1 MKGHI
6 LVRSC
11 SYMHTGTVDL
21 RLPSLLEDPFSH
33 GAILAKDSNLLVGRH
48 SYFEEMEKNIQFK
61 SSRRILLVGEY
72 GSGKTSFVNC
82 IGGKTNLHIHVD
94 RIDTMNPGL
103 ELLRDIYSQVV
114 NATAPN
120 DHKKLERELEAS
132 LHSKRNYLPL
142 ISVDADMANIA
153 SLEACLLASMP
164 FFERLSALIVVA
176 VNPNQKSLLS
186 EQIRERFEVRL
197 MQELDVDS
205 VKALVERRIATC
217 SNEPYQMTTEEAGKV
232 LAASRNG
239 HPGSIIK
246 VLRAVIDGQMLPEL
260 PRSSIAEQTVI
271 EQIPPPAPQE
281 VDTSLFDQEE
291 EPLDEL
297 ESSGIPEQEVETV
310 AQTTDEWEDGP
321 GMSGTMGF
329 DLNLE
334 SLEEPI
340 VEEKKEDP
348 IEDTYVTE
356 ETLRPVGI
364 FGGLRG
370 RWKQTSQSI
379 NEAEEPEGEYKQ
391 LDGANS
397 LWVSKDSLT
406 PLEDSEGDILEAVD
420 AQEPEEFI
428 PDSFESDYQ
437 QMVEENALLP
447 NQSVLET
454 LTDLLSKLLSPSG
467 DNTVSNKLAE
477 SLQTLSRPKIGNK
490 AEHPLK
496 VQVLTSL
503 TNAETIVVSF
513 AQQRTISPSDK
524 QLLEKLNI
532 KRARLSQICNR
543 LHKAGILD
551 VRMVGRS
558 RMFGLTRTALAQMM
572 AWGLVGGDV

>member
-1 MKGHI
+1 
-6 LVRSC
+6 
-11 SYMHTGTVDL
+11 MHTGTVDL
-21 RLPSLLEDPFSH
+21 RLPSLREDPFSQ
-33 GAILAKDSNLLVGRH
+33 GPLSAKDSNLLVGRH

-61 SSRRILLVGEY
+61 SSRRILLVGQY

-82 IGGKTNLHIHVD
+82 LGGKTNLHIHVD
-94 RIDTMNPGL
+94 RIDTVNPGL

-114 NATAPN
+114 NVTAPS
-120 DHKKLERELEAS
+120 DHKKLERELAAS

-153 SLEACLLASMP
+153 SLEACLLASVP
-164 FFERLSALIVVA
+164 FFERLAALIVVA

-186 EQIRERFEVRL
+186 EQIRERFEVRP
-197 MQELDVDS
+197 MEELDADS
-205 VKALVERRIATC
+205 VKALVERRIGTC

-246 VLRAVIDGQMLPEL
+246 VLRSVIDGQMLPEL
-260 PRSSIAEQTVI
+260 PQSPISENMVSEDTPSPV
-271 EQIPPPAPQE
+271 PQE
-281 VDTSLFDQEE
+281 IDTGIFNEEHELLDDLDSEELSDDEE
-291 EPLDEL
+291 EAVVE
-297 ESSGIPEQEVETV
+297 GI
-310 AQTTDEWEDGP
+310 DEWEDGP

-340 VEEKKEDP
+340 VEEKKEQP
-348 IEDTYVTE
+348 VEDTYVTE
-356 ETLRPVGI
+356 DNLQPVGI

-379 NEAEEPEGEYKQ
+379 DEIEEPEGEYQQ

-397 LWVSKDSLT
+397 LWVSKNSL
-406 PLEDSEGDILEAVD
+406 PIQDDEVEDIPPAENALEPESLILET
-420 AQEPEEFI
+420 
-428 PDSFESDYQ
+428 FESDYPE
-437 QMVEENALLP
+437 MAEENTHQP
-447 NQSVLET
+447 NDLILKT
-454 LTDLLSKLLSPSG
+454 LTDLLSKLLTPSG
-467 DNTVSNKLAE
+467 DTMVSNKLAE
-477 SLQTLSRPKIGNK
+477 SLQTLSRPKIGGK
-490 AEHPLK
+490 EEHPLN

-503 TNAETIVVSF
+503 TKAETIVVSI
-513 AQQRTISPSDK
+513 AQQRSVSPSDK

>member
-1 MKGHI
+1 
-6 LVRSC
+6 
-11 SYMHTGTVDL
+11 MHTGTVDL
-21 RLPSLLEDPFSH
+21 RLPSLREDPFSQ
-33 GAILAKDSNLLVGRH
+33 GPLSAKDSDLLVGRH

-61 SSRRILLVGEY
+61 SSRRILLVGQY

-82 IGGKTNLHIHVD
+82 LGGKTNLHIHVD
-94 RIDTMNPGL
+94 RIDTVNPGL

-114 NATAPN
+114 NVTAPS
-120 DHKKLERELEAS
+120 DHKKLERELAAS

-153 SLEACLLASMP
+153 SLEACLLASVP
-164 FFERLSALIVVA
+164 FFERLAALIVVA

-186 EQIRERFEVRL
+186 EQIRERFEVRP
-197 MQELDVDS
+197 MEELDADS
-205 VKALVERRIATC
+205 VKALVERRIGTC

-246 VLRAVIDGQMLPEL
+246 VLRSVIDGQMLPEL
-260 PRSSIAEQTVI
+260 PQSPISENMVSEDTPSPV
-271 EQIPPPAPQE
+271 PQE
-281 VDTSLFDQEE
+281 IDTGIFNEEHELLDDLDSEELSDDEE
-291 EPLDEL
+291 EAVVE
-297 ESSGIPEQEVETV
+297 GI
-310 AQTTDEWEDGP
+310 DEWEDGP

-340 VEEKKEDP
+340 VEEKKEQP

-356 ETLRPVGI
+356 DNLQPVGI

-379 NEAEEPEGEYKQ
+379 DEIEEPEGEYQQ

-397 LWVSKDSLT
+397 LWVSKNSLPIQDDEVEDIPPAENALEPESLT
-406 PLEDSEGDILEAVD
+406 LET
-420 AQEPEEFI
+420 
-428 PDSFESDYQ
+428 FESDYPE
-437 QMVEENALLP
+437 MAEENTHQP
-447 NQSVLET
+447 NDLILKT
-454 LTDLLSKLLSPSG
+454 LTDLLSKLLTPSG
-467 DNTVSNKLAE
+467 DTMVSNKLAE
-477 SLQTLSRPKIGNK
+477 SLQTLSRPKIGGK
-490 AEHPLK
+490 EEHPLN
-496 VQVLTSL
+496 VQALTSL
-503 TNAETIVVSF
+503 TKAETIVVSI
-513 AQQRTISPSDK
+513 AQQRSVSPSDK

>member
-1 MKGHI
+1 
-6 LVRSC
+6 
-11 SYMHTGTVDL
+11 MHTGTVDL
-21 RLPSLLEDPFSH
+21 RLPSLREDPFSQ
-33 GAILAKDSNLLVGRH
+33 GPLSAEDSNLLVGRH

-82 IGGKTNLHIHVD
+82 LGGKTNLHIHVD
-94 RIDTMNPGL
+94 RIDTINPGL
-103 ELLRDIYSQVV
+103 ELLRDVYSQVV
-114 NATAPN
+114 NATAPT
-120 DHKKLERELEAS
+120 DYKKLERELAAS

-153 SLEACLLASMP
+153 SLEACLLASVP

-197 MQELDVDS
+197 MDELDADS
-205 VKALVERRIATC
+205 VKALVERRIGTY
-217 SNEPYQMTTEEAGKV
+217 SNEPYQMTTVEAGKV
-232 LAASRNG
+232 LAASKNG

-246 VLRAVIDGQMLPEL
+246 VLRSVIDGQMLPEL
-260 PRSSIAEQTVI
+260 PQSSILENTTKEQSP
-271 EQIPPPAPQE
+271 QSYPQE
-281 VDTSLFDQEE
+281 IDMSIFNQEDE
-291 EPLDEL
+291 LLDEP
-297 ESSGIPEQEVETV
+297 ESVETPDSEGETV
-310 AQTTDEWEDGP
+310 AETTEEWEDGP

-334 SLEEPI
+334 SLEEPV
-340 VEEKKEDP
+340 VEEKKEEP
-348 IEDTYVTE
+348 VENTYVTE
-356 ETLRPVGI
+356 DSLRPVGI

-370 RWKQTSQSI
+370 RWKETSQSI
-379 NEAEEPEGEYKQ
+379 NETEEPEGEYQQ

-397 LWVSKDSLT
+397 LWVSKNSLT
-406 PLEDSEGDILEAVD
+406 SQEDSKEEFFD
-420 AQEPEEFI
+420 AGETEEPEETLLE
-428 PDSFESDYQ
+428 SFEPEYQ
-437 QMVEENALLP
+437 QMVEENPLQP
-447 NQSVLET
+447 NESMLKT
-454 LTDLLSKLLSPSG
+454 LTDLLSKLISSSG

-477 SLQTLSRPKIGNK
+477 SLQTLSRPNIGGK

-503 TNAETIVVSF
+503 TNSETIVVSI
-513 AQQRTISPSDK
+513 AQQRMISPSDK

>member
-1 MKGHI
+1 
-6 LVRSC
+6 
-11 SYMHTGTVDL
+11 MHTGTVDL
-21 RLPSLLEDPFSH
+21 RLPSLREDPFSQ
-33 GAILAKDSNLLVGRH
+33 GPLSAKDSNLLVGRH
-48 SYFEEMEKNIQFK
+48 SDFEEMEKNIQFK

-82 IGGKTNLHIHVD
+82 LGGKTNLHIHVD
-94 RIDTMNPGL
+94 RIDTINPGL

-114 NATAPN
+114 NAIAPN
-120 DHKKLERELEAS
+120 DHKKLERELAAS

-153 SLEACLLASMP
+153 SLEACLLASVP

-197 MQELDVDS
+197 MDELDEDS
-205 VKALVERRIATC
+205 VKALVERRIGTY
-217 SNEPYQMTTEEAGKV
+217 SNEPYQMTTDEAGKV
-232 LAASRNG
+232 LAASKNG

-246 VLRAVIDGQMLPEL
+246 VLRSVIDGQMLPEL
-260 PRSSIAEQTVI
+260 PHSSILESTIKEQPLPSTPHETDLSI
-271 EQIPPPAPQE
+271 
-281 VDTSLFDQEE
+281 FNQEE
-291 EPLDEL
+291 ELLDES
-297 ESSGIPEQEVETV
+297 ESAEISEQEEAVVEG
-310 AQTTDEWEDGP
+310 TDEWEDGP

-340 VEEKKEDP
+340 VEEKKEQI

-356 ETLRPVGI
+356 DSLRPVGI

-379 NEAEEPEGEYKQ
+379 NELEEPEGEYKQ

-397 LWVSKDSLT
+397 LWVSKNSLT
-406 PLEDSEGDILEAVD
+406 LQEQPEEELFEVEDV
-420 AQEPEEFI
+420 QEPEDSML
-428 PDSFESDYQ
+428 DSFESEYQ
-437 QMVEENALLP
+437 EMVEENTLVP
-447 NQSVLET
+447 NELMLKT

-477 SLQTLSRPKIGNK
+477 SLQTLSRPKIGGK

-503 TNAETIVVSF
+503 TNAETIVVSI

-532 KRARLSQICNR
+532 KRSRLSQICNR

>member
-1 MKGHI
+1 
-6 LVRSC
+6 
-11 SYMHTGTVDL
+11 MHTGTVDL
-21 RLPSLLEDPFSH
+21 RLPSLREDPFSQ
-33 GAILAKDSNLLVGRH
+33 GPLSAKDSNLLVGRH

-61 SSRRILLVGEY
+61 SSRRILLVGQY

-82 IGGKTNLHIHVD
+82 LGGKTNLHIHVD
-94 RIDTMNPGL
+94 RIDTVNPGL

-114 NATAPN
+114 NVTAPS
-120 DHKKLERELEAS
+120 DHKKLERELAAS

-153 SLEACLLASMP
+153 SLEACLLASVP
-164 FFERLSALIVVA
+164 FFERLAALIVVA

-186 EQIRERFEVRL
+186 EQIRERFEVRP
-197 MQELDVDS
+197 MEELDADS
-205 VKALVERRIATC
+205 VKALVERRIGTC

-246 VLRAVIDGQMLPEL
+246 VLRSVIDGQMLPEL
-260 PRSSIAEQTVI
+260 PQSPISENMVSEDTPSPV
-271 EQIPPPAPQE
+271 PQE
-281 VDTSLFDQEE
+281 IDTGIFNEEHELLDDLDSEELSDDEE
-291 EPLDEL
+291 EAVVE
-297 ESSGIPEQEVETV
+297 GI
-310 AQTTDEWEDGP
+310 DEWEDGP

-340 VEEKKEDP
+340 IVEKKEQP
-348 IEDTYVTE
+348 IDDTYVTE
-356 ETLRPVGI
+356 DNLQPVGI

-379 NEAEEPEGEYKQ
+379 DEIEEPEGEYQQ

-397 LWVSKDSLT
+397 LWVSKNSL
-406 PLEDSEGDILEAVD
+406 PIQDDEVEDIPPAENALEPESLILET
-420 AQEPEEFI
+420 
-428 PDSFESDYQ
+428 FESDYPE
-437 QMVEENALLP
+437 MAEENTHQP
-447 NQSVLET
+447 NDLILKT
-454 LTDLLSKLLSPSG
+454 LTDLLSKLLTPSG
-467 DNTVSNKLAE
+467 DTMVSNKLAE
-477 SLQTLSRPKIGNK
+477 SLQTLSRPKIGGK
-490 AEHPLK
+490 EEHPLN

-503 TNAETIVVSF
+503 TKAETIVVSI
-513 AQQRTISPSDK
+513 AQQRSVSPSDK

>member
-1 MKGHI
+1 
-6 LVRSC
+6 
-11 SYMHTGTVDL
+11 MHTGTVDL
-21 RLPSLLEDPFSH
+21 RLPSLREDPFSQ
-33 GAILAKDSNLLVGRH
+33 GPLSAKDSNLLVGRH
-48 SYFEEMEKNIQFK
+48 SDFEEMEKNIQFK

-82 IGGKTNLHIHVD
+82 LGGKTNLHIHVD
-94 RIDTMNPGL
+94 RIDTVNPGL

-120 DHKKLERELEAS
+120 DHKKLERELAAS

-153 SLEACLLASMP
+153 SLEACLLASVP
-164 FFERLSALIVVA
+164 FFERLAALIVVA

-186 EQIRERFEVRL
+186 EQIRERFEVRR
-197 MQELDVDS
+197 MEELDADS
-205 VKALVERRIATC
+205 VKALVERRIGTC
-217 SNEPYQMTTEEAGKV
+217 SNEPYQMTTVEAGKV

-246 VLRAVIDGQMLPEL
+246 VLRSVIDGQMLPEL
-260 PRSSIAEQTVI
+260 PKSSNLESAVKEQA
-271 EQIPPPAPQE
+271 PPPAPE
-281 VDTSLFDQEE
+281 ETDMGIFDHGENL
-291 EPLDEL
+291 LDEL
-297 ESSGIPEQEVETV
+297 ESVELSEPEGEAVVED
-310 AQTTDEWEDGP
+310 TDEWEDGP

-340 VEEKKEDP
+340 VEEKKEEP
-348 IEDTYVTE
+348 IENTYVTE
-356 ETLRPVGI
+356 DSLHPVGI

-406 PLEDSEGDILEAVD
+406 LQEEPKEENIDAGD
-420 AQEPEEFI
+420 AQEPED
-428 PDSFESDYQ
+428 PMLDSFESEYHE
-437 QMVEENALLP
+437 MVEENALVP
-447 NQSVLET
+447 NESMLKT
-454 LTDLLSKLLSPSG
+454 LTDLLSKLLSSSG
-467 DNTVSNKLAE
+467 DNMSSNKLAE
-477 SLQTLSRPKIGNK
+477 SLQTLSRPNIGGK

-496 VQVLTSL
+496 VQILTSL
-503 TNAETIVVSF
+503 TNAETIVVSI
-513 AQQRTISPSDK
+513 ARQRMISPSDK
-524 QLLEKLNI
+524 PLLEKLNI
-532 KRARLSQICNR
+532 KRSRLSQICNR
-543 LHKAGILD
+543 LHKAGVLD

-572 AWGLVGGDV
+572 AWGLVGGDL

>member
-1 MKGHI
+1 
-6 LVRSC
+6 
-11 SYMHTGTVDL
+11 MHTGTVDL
-21 RLPSLLEDPFSH
+21 RLPSLREDPFSQ
-33 GAILAKDSNLLVGRH
+33 GPLSAKDSDLLVGRH

-61 SSRRILLVGEY
+61 SSRRILLVGQY

-82 IGGKTNLHIHVD
+82 LGGKTNLHIHVD
-94 RIDTMNPGL
+94 RIDTVNPGL

-114 NATAPN
+114 NVTAPS
-120 DHKKLERELEAS
+120 DHKKLERELAAS

-153 SLEACLLASMP
+153 SLEACLLASVP
-164 FFERLSALIVVA
+164 FFERLAALIVVA

-186 EQIRERFEVRL
+186 EQIRERFEVRP
-197 MQELDVDS
+197 MEELDADS
-205 VKALVERRIATC
+205 VKALVERRIGTC

-246 VLRAVIDGQMLPEL
+246 VLRSVIDGQMLPEL
-260 PRSSIAEQTVI
+260 PQSPISENMVSEDTPSPV
-271 EQIPPPAPQE
+271 PQE
-281 VDTSLFDQEE
+281 IDTGIFNEEHELLDDLDSEELSDDEE
-291 EPLDEL
+291 EAVVE
-297 ESSGIPEQEVETV
+297 GI
-310 AQTTDEWEDGP
+310 DEWEDGP

-340 VEEKKEDP
+340 VEEKKEQP

-356 ETLRPVGI
+356 DNLQPVGI

-379 NEAEEPEGEYKQ
+379 DEIEEPEGEYQQ

-397 LWVSKDSLT
+397 LWVSKNSL
-406 PLEDSEGDILEAVD
+406 PMQDEEVEDIPPAENALEPESLILET
-420 AQEPEEFI
+420 
-428 PDSFESDYQ
+428 FESDYQ
-437 QMVEENALLP
+437 EMAEENTHQP
-447 NQSVLET
+447 NDLILKT
-454 LTDLLSKLLSPSG
+454 LTDLLSKLLTPSG
-467 DNTVSNKLAE
+467 DTMVSNKLAE
-477 SLQTLSRPKIGNK
+477 SLQTLSRPKIGGK
-490 AEHPLK
+490 EEHPLN

-503 TNAETIVVSF
+503 TKAETIVVSI
-513 AQQRTISPSDK
+513 AQQRSVSPSDK

>member
-1 MKGHI
+1 
-6 LVRSC
+6 
-11 SYMHTGTVDL
+11 MHTGTVDL
-21 RLPSLLEDPFSH
+21 RLPSLREDPFSQ
-33 GAILAKDSNLLVGRH
+33 GPLSAKDSNLLVGRH

-61 SSRRILLVGEY
+61 SSRRILLVGKY
-72 GSGKTSFVNC
+72 GFGKTSFVNC
-82 IGGKTNLHIHVD
+82 LGGKTNLHIHVD
-94 RIDTMNPGL
+94 RIDTVNPGL

-114 NATAPN
+114 NVTAPS
-120 DHKKLERELEAS
+120 DHKKLERELAAS

-153 SLEACLLASMP
+153 SLEACLLASVP
-164 FFERLSALIVVA
+164 FFERLAALIVVA

-186 EQIRERFEVRL
+186 EQIRERFEVRP
-197 MQELDVDS
+197 MEELDADS
-205 VKALVERRIATC
+205 VKALVERRIGTC

-232 LAASRNG
+232 LGASKNG
-239 HPGSIIK
+239 YPGSIIK
-246 VLRAVIDGQMLPEL
+246 VLRSVIDGQMLPEL
-260 PRSSIAEQTVI
+260 PQSPISENMVI
-271 EQIPPPAPQE
+271 EDTPSPVPQE
-281 VDTSLFDQEE
+281 IDTGIFNQEHELLEDLDSEELSDDEE
-291 EPLDEL
+291 EAVVE
-297 ESSGIPEQEVETV
+297 GI
-310 AQTTDEWEDGP
+310 DEWEDGP
-321 GMSGTMGF
+321 GMSGTIGF

-348 IEDTYVTE
+348 LEDTYVTE

-397 LWVSKDSLT
+397 LWVSKNSLPIQDDEVEDIPPAENALEPESLT
-406 PLEDSEGDILEAVD
+406 LET
-420 AQEPEEFI
+420 
-428 PDSFESDYQ
+428 FESDYPE
-437 QMVEENALLP
+437 MAEENTHQP
-447 NQSVLET
+447 NDLILKT
-454 LTDLLSKLLSPSG
+454 LTDLLSKLLTPSG
-467 DNTVSNKLAE
+467 DTMVSNKLAE
-477 SLQTLSRPKIGNK
+477 SLQTLSRPKIGGK
-490 AEHPLK
+490 EEHPLN
-496 VQVLTSL
+496 VQALTSL
-503 TNAETIVVSF
+503 TKAETIVVSI
-513 AQQRTISPSDK
+513 AQQRSVSPSDK

-551 VRMVGRS
+551 VKMVGRS

>member
-1 MKGHI
+1 
-6 LVRSC
+6 
-11 SYMHTGTVDL
+11 MHTGTVDL
-21 RLPSLLEDPFSH
+21 RLPSLREDPFSQ
-33 GAILAKDSNLLVGRH
+33 GPLSAKDSNLLVGRH

-61 SSRRILLVGEY
+61 SSRRILLVGQY

-82 IGGKTNLHIHVD
+82 LGGKTNLHIHVD
-94 RIDTMNPGL
+94 RIDTVNPGL

-114 NATAPN
+114 NVTAPS
-120 DHKKLERELEAS
+120 DHKKLERELAAS

-153 SLEACLLASMP
+153 SLEACLLASVP
-164 FFERLSALIVVA
+164 FFERLAALIVVA

-186 EQIRERFEVRL
+186 EQIRERFEVRP
-197 MQELDVDS
+197 MEELDADS
-205 VKALVERRIATC
+205 VKALVERRIGTC

-246 VLRAVIDGQMLPEL
+246 VLRSVIDGQMLPEL
-260 PRSSIAEQTVI
+260 PQSPISENMVSEDTPSPV
-271 EQIPPPAPQE
+271 PQE
-281 VDTSLFDQEE
+281 IDTGIFNEEHELLDDLDSEELSDDEE
-291 EPLDEL
+291 EAVVE
-297 ESSGIPEQEVETV
+297 GI
-310 AQTTDEWEDGP
+310 DEWEDGP

-340 VEEKKEDP
+340 IEEKKEQP
-348 IEDTYVTE
+348 IDDTYVTE
-356 ETLRPVGI
+356 DNLQPVGI

-379 NEAEEPEGEYKQ
+379 DEIEEPEGEYQQ

-397 LWVSKDSLT
+397 LWVSKNSL
-406 PLEDSEGDILEAVD
+406 PIQDDEVEDIPPAENALEPESLILET
-420 AQEPEEFI
+420 
-428 PDSFESDYQ
+428 FESDYPE
-437 QMVEENALLP
+437 MAEENTHQP
-447 NQSVLET
+447 NDLILKT
-454 LTDLLSKLLSPSG
+454 LTDLLSKLLTPSG
-467 DNTVSNKLAE
+467 DTMVSNKLAE
-477 SLQTLSRPKIGNK
+477 SLQTLSRPKIGGK
-490 AEHPLK
+490 EEHPLN

-503 TNAETIVVSF
+503 TKAETIVVSI
-513 AQQRTISPSDK
+513 AQQRSVSPSDK

>member
-1 MKGHI
+1 
-6 LVRSC
+6 
-11 SYMHTGTVDL
+11 MHTGTVDL
-21 RLPSLLEDPFSH
+21 RLPNLREDPFSQ
-33 GAILAKDSNLLVGRH
+33 GPLSAKDSNLLVGRH

-82 IGGKTNLHIHVD
+82 LGGKTNLHIHVD
-94 RIDTMNPGL
+94 RIDTINPGL

-132 LHSKRNYLPL
+132 LHNKRNYLPL

-153 SLEACLLASMP
+153 SLEACLLASVP
-164 FFERLSALIVVA
+164 FFERLAALIIVA

-186 EQIRERFEVRL
+186 EQIIERFEVRP
-197 MQELDVDS
+197 MQELDADS

-217 SNEPYQMTTEEAGKV
+217 SNEPYKMTTQEAEKV
-232 LAASRNG
+232 LAAGRNT

-246 VLRAVIDGQMLPEL
+246 VLRSVIDGQMLPEL
-260 PRSSIAEQTVI
+260 PSNPISEPVIEEQFSPSDLHEADMSLFNQVEEVLDEPESSDAPEQTGEMVS
-271 EQIPPPAPQE
+271 EH
-281 VDTSLFDQEE
+281 
-291 EPLDEL
+291 
-297 ESSGIPEQEVETV
+297 
-310 AQTTDEWEDGP
+310 TDEWEDGP

-340 VEEKKEDP
+340 LEEKKEES

-356 ETLRPVGI
+356 DNLQPVGI

-379 NEAEEPEGEYKQ
+379 DETDEPEGEYQQ

-397 LWVSKDSLT
+397 LWVSKDSLA
-406 PLEDSEGDILEAVD
+406 LQEDQRVDDKDSEDILEPLD
-420 AQEPEEFI
+420 II
-428 PDSFESDYQ
+428 PDSFEPEYDEI
-437 QMVEENALLP
+437 VEGNTPLP
-447 NQSVLET
+447 NELMLKT
-454 LTDLLSKLLSPSG
+454 LTSLLSKLLSPSA
-467 DNTVSNKLAE
+467 DNSVSDKLAE
-477 SLQTLSRPKIGNK
+477 SLQTLSRPNIGGK
-490 AEHPLK
+490 TEHPLNI
-496 VQVLTSL
+496 QVLTSL
-503 TNAETIVVSF
+503 TNAETIVVSL
-513 AQQRTISPSDK
+513 AQQRNVSPSDK
-524 QLLEKLNI
+524 FLLEKLNV
-532 KRARLSQICNR
+532 KRSRLSQICNR

>member
-1 MKGHI
+1 
-6 LVRSC
+6 
-11 SYMHTGTVDL
+11 MHTGTVDL
-21 RLPSLLEDPFSH
+21 RLPSLREDPFSQ
-33 GAILAKDSNLLVGRH
+33 GPLSAKDSDLLVGRH

-61 SSRRILLVGEY
+61 SSRRILLVGQY

-82 IGGKTNLHIHVD
+82 LGGKTNLHIHVD
-94 RIDTMNPGL
+94 RIDTVNPGL

-114 NATAPN
+114 NVTAPS
-120 DHKKLERELEAS
+120 DHKKLERELAAS

-153 SLEACLLASMP
+153 SLEACLLASVP
-164 FFERLSALIVVA
+164 FFERLAALIVVA

-186 EQIRERFEVRL
+186 EQIRERFEVRP
-197 MQELDVDS
+197 MEELDADS
-205 VKALVERRIATC
+205 VKALVERRIGTC

-246 VLRAVIDGQMLPEL
+246 VLRSVIDGQMLPEL
-260 PRSSIAEQTVI
+260 PQSPISENMVSEDTPSPV
-271 EQIPPPAPQE
+271 PQE
-281 VDTSLFDQEE
+281 IDTGIFNEEHELLDDLESEELSDDEE
-291 EPLDEL
+291 EAVVE
-297 ESSGIPEQEVETV
+297 GI
-310 AQTTDEWEDGP
+310 DEWEDGP

-340 VEEKKEDP
+340 VEEKKEQP
-348 IEDTYVTE
+348 VEDTYVTE
-356 ETLRPVGI
+356 DNLQPVGI

-379 NEAEEPEGEYKQ
+379 DEIEEPEGEYQQ

-397 LWVSKDSLT
+397 LWVSKNSLPIQDDEVEDIPPAENALEPESLT
-406 PLEDSEGDILEAVD
+406 LET
-420 AQEPEEFI
+420 
-428 PDSFESDYQ
+428 FESDYPE
-437 QMVEENALLP
+437 MAEENTHQP
-447 NQSVLET
+447 NDLILKT
-454 LTDLLSKLLSPSG
+454 LTDLLSKLLTPSG
-467 DNTVSNKLAE
+467 DTMVSNKLAE
-477 SLQTLSRPKIGNK
+477 SLQTLSRPKIGGK
-490 AEHPLK
+490 EEHPLN

-503 TNAETIVVSF
+503 TKAETIVVSI
-513 AQQRTISPSDK
+513 AQQRSVSPSDK

>member
-1 MKGHI
+1 
-6 LVRSC
+6 
-11 SYMHTGTVDL
+11 MHTGTVDL
-21 RLPSLLEDPFSH
+21 RLPSLREDPFSQ
-33 GAILAKDSNLLVGRH
+33 GPLSAKDSNLLVGRH

-61 SSRRILLVGEY
+61 SSRRILLVGQY

-82 IGGKTNLHIHVD
+82 LGGKTNLHIHVD
-94 RIDTMNPGL
+94 RIDTVNPGL

-114 NATAPN
+114 NVTAPS
-120 DHKKLERELEAS
+120 DHKKLERELAAS

-153 SLEACLLASMP
+153 SLEACLLASVP
-164 FFERLSALIVVA
+164 FFERLAALIVVA

-186 EQIRERFEVRL
+186 EQIRERFEVRP
-197 MQELDVDS
+197 MEELDADS
-205 VKALVERRIATC
+205 VKALVERRIGTC

-246 VLRAVIDGQMLPEL
+246 VLRSVIDGQMLPEL
-260 PRSSIAEQTVI
+260 PQSPISENMVSEDTPSPV
-271 EQIPPPAPQE
+271 PQE
-281 VDTSLFDQEE
+281 IDTGIFNEEHELLDDLDSEELSDDEE
-291 EPLDEL
+291 EAVVE
-297 ESSGIPEQEVETV
+297 GI
-310 AQTTDEWEDGP
+310 DEWEDGP

-340 VEEKKEDP
+340 VEEKKEQP

-356 ETLRPVGI
+356 DNLQPVGI

-379 NEAEEPEGEYKQ
+379 DEIEEPEGEYQQ

-397 LWVSKDSLT
+397 LWVSKNSL
-406 PLEDSEGDILEAVD
+406 PIQDDEVEDIPPAENALEPESLILET
-420 AQEPEEFI
+420 
-428 PDSFESDYQ
+428 FESDYPE
-437 QMVEENALLP
+437 MAEENTHQP
-447 NQSVLET
+447 NDLILKT
-454 LTDLLSKLLSPSG
+454 LTDLLSKLLTPSG
-467 DNTVSNKLAE
+467 DTMVSNKLAE
-477 SLQTLSRPKIGNK
+477 SLQTLSRPKIGGK
-490 AEHPLK
+490 EEHPLN

-503 TNAETIVVSF
+503 TKAETIVVSI
-513 AQQRTISPSDK
+513 AQQRSVSPSDK

>member
-1 MKGHI
+1 
-6 LVRSC
+6 
-11 SYMHTGTVDL
+11 MHTGTVDL
-21 RLPSLLEDPFSH
+21 RLPSLREDPFSQ
-33 GAILAKDSNLLVGRH
+33 GPLSAKDSNLLVGRH
-48 SYFEEMEKNIQFK
+48 SDFEEMEKNIQFK

-82 IGGKTNLHIHVD
+82 LGGKTNLHIHVD
-94 RIDTMNPGL
+94 RIDTINPGL

-114 NATAPN
+114 NAIAPN
-120 DHKKLERELEAS
+120 DHKKLERELAAS

-153 SLEACLLASMP
+153 SLEACLLASVP

-197 MQELDVDS
+197 MDELDEDS
-205 VKALVERRIATC
+205 VKALVERRIGTY
-217 SNEPYQMTTEEAGKV
+217 SNEPYQMTTDEAGKV
-232 LAASRNG
+232 LAASKNG

-246 VLRAVIDGQMLPEL
+246 VLRSVIDGQMLPEL
-260 PRSSIAEQTVI
+260 PHSSILESPIEEQPLPSTPHETDLSI
-271 EQIPPPAPQE
+271 
-281 VDTSLFDQEE
+281 FNQEE
-291 EPLDEL
+291 ELLDES
-297 ESSGIPEQEVETV
+297 ESAEISEQEEEAVVEG
-310 AQTTDEWEDGP
+310 TDEWEDGP

-340 VEEKKEDP
+340 VEEKKEQI

-356 ETLRPVGI
+356 DSLRPVGI

-379 NEAEEPEGEYKQ
+379 NELEEPEGEYKQ

-406 PLEDSEGDILEAVD
+406 LQEQSEEELFEVEDV
-420 AQEPEEFI
+420 QEPEDSML
-428 PDSFESDYQ
+428 DSFESEYQ
-437 QMVEENALLP
+437 EMVEENTLVP
-447 NQSVLET
+447 NELMLKT

-477 SLQTLSRPKIGNK
+477 SLQTLSRPKIGGK

-503 TNAETIVVSF
+503 TNAETIVVSI

-532 KRARLSQICNR
+532 KRSRLSQICNR

>member
-1 MKGHI
+1 
-6 LVRSC
+6 
-11 SYMHTGTVDL
+11 MHTGTVDL
-21 RLPSLLEDPFSH
+21 RLPSLREDPFSQ
-33 GAILAKDSNLLVGRH
+33 GAISAKESNLLVGRH
-48 SYFEEMEKNIQFK
+48 SHFEEMEKNIQFK

-271 EQIPPPAPQE
+271 EQIAPRTPQE
-281 VDTSLFDQEE
+281 VDASLFNQEE
-291 EPLDEL
+291 ELLDEL
-297 ESSGIPEQEVETV
+297 ESAGIPEQEEETDV
-310 AQTTDEWEDGP
+310 QATDEWEDGP

-340 VEEKKEDP
+340 MEETKEKP

-356 ETLRPVGI
+356 DNLQPVGI

-397 LWVSKDSLT
+397 LWVSKNSLT
-406 PLEDSEGDILEAVD
+406 LQEDSEEDVLEVVD
-420 AQEPEEFI
+420 DQEPEDLI

-437 QMVEENALLP
+437 QMVEESTPLP
-447 NQSVLET
+447 NQSMLET
-454 LTDLLSKLLSPSG
+454 LTALLSKLLSPSG

-477 SLQTLSRPKIGNK
+477 SLQTLSRPKIGTK

-503 TNAETIVVSF
+503 TNAETIVVSI

>member
-11 SYMHTGTVDL
+11 LLMHTGTVDL
-21 RLPSLLEDPFSH
+21 RLPSLREDPFSQ
-33 GAILAKDSNLLVGRH
+33 GPLSAKDSNLLVGRH
-48 SYFEEMEKNIQFK
+48 SDFEEMEKNIQFK
-61 SSRRILLVGEY
+61 SSRRVLLVGEY

-82 IGGKTNLHIHVD
+82 LGGKTNLHIHVD
-94 RIDTMNPGL
+94 RIDTINPGL

-120 DHKKLERELEAS
+120 DHKKLERELAAS

-153 SLEACLLASMP
+153 SLEACLLASVP
-164 FFERLSALIVVA
+164 FFERLAALIVVA

-186 EQIRERFEVRL
+186 EQIRERFEVRR
-197 MQELDVDS
+197 MEELDADS
-205 VKALVERRIATC
+205 VKALVERRIGTC
-217 SNEPYQMTTEEAGKV
+217 SNESYQMTTMEAGKV

-246 VLRAVIDGQMLPEL
+246 VLRSVIDGQMLPEL
-260 PRSSIAEQTVI
+260 PQSSNLETPVKEQT
-271 EQIPPPAPQE
+271 PPIALE
-281 VDTSLFDQEE
+281 ETDLSLFNQGENL
-291 EPLDEL
+291 LDEL
-297 ESSGIPEQEVETV
+297 ESLEIPEQEREAV
-310 AQTTDEWEDGP
+310 AEDNDAWEDGP

-340 VEEKKEDP
+340 VEEKKEEP
-348 IEDTYVTE
+348 IENTYVTE
-356 ETLRPVGI
+356 DSLHPVGI

-397 LWVSKDSLT
+397 LWVSKDSLAIQ
-406 PLEDSEGDILEAVD
+406 E
-420 AQEPEEFI
+420 EPEEENI
-428 PDSFESDYQ
+428 ADVDVQEPQEPMHDSFESEYHER
-437 QMVEENALLP
+437 VEENALVP
-447 NQSVLET
+447 NESMLKT
-454 LTDLLSKLLSPSG
+454 LTDLLSKLLSSSG
-467 DNTVSNKLAE
+467 DNMSSNKLAE
-477 SLQTLSRPKIGNK
+477 SLQTLSRPNIGSK

-503 TNAETIVVSF
+503 TNAETIVVSI
-513 AQQRTISPSDK
+513 ARQRTISPSDK

-532 KRARLSQICNR
+532 KRSRLSQICNR
-543 LHKAGILD
+543 LHKAGVLD

-572 AWGLVGGDV
+572 AWGLVGGDL

>member
-1 MKGHI
+1 
-6 LVRSC
+6 
-11 SYMHTGTVDL
+11 MHTGTVDL
-21 RLPSLLEDPFSH
+21 RLPSLREDPFSQ
-33 GAILAKDSNLLVGRH
+33 GPLSAKDSNLLVGRH

-61 SSRRILLVGEY
+61 SSRRILLVGQY

-82 IGGKTNLHIHVD
+82 LGGKTNLHIHVD
-94 RIDTMNPGL
+94 RIDTVNPGL

-114 NATAPN
+114 NVTAPS
-120 DHKKLERELEAS
+120 DHKKLERELAAS

-153 SLEACLLASMP
+153 SLEACLLASVP
-164 FFERLSALIVVA
+164 FFERLAALIVVA

-186 EQIRERFEVRL
+186 EQIRERFEVRP
-197 MQELDVDS
+197 MEELDADS
-205 VKALVERRIATC
+205 VKALVERRIGTC

-246 VLRAVIDGQMLPEL
+246 VLRSVIDGQMLPEL
-260 PRSSIAEQTVI
+260 PQSPISENMVSEDTPSPV
-271 EQIPPPAPQE
+271 PQE
-281 VDTSLFDQEE
+281 IDTGIFNQEHELLDDLDSEELSDDEE
-291 EPLDEL
+291 EAVVE
-297 ESSGIPEQEVETV
+297 GI
-310 AQTTDEWEDGP
+310 DEWEDGP

-340 VEEKKEDP
+340 VEEKKEQP
-348 IEDTYVTE
+348 VEDTYVTE
-356 ETLRPVGI
+356 DNLQPVGI

-379 NEAEEPEGEYKQ
+379 DEIEEPEGEYQQ

-397 LWVSKDSLT
+397 LWVSKNSLPIQDDEVEDIPPAENALEPESLT
-406 PLEDSEGDILEAVD
+406 LET
-420 AQEPEEFI
+420 
-428 PDSFESDYQ
+428 FESDYPE
-437 QMVEENALLP
+437 MAEENTHQP
-447 NQSVLET
+447 NDLILKT
-454 LTDLLSKLLSPSG
+454 LTDLLSKLLTPSG
-467 DNTVSNKLAE
+467 DTMVSNKLAE
-477 SLQTLSRPKIGNK
+477 SLQTLSRPKIGGK
-490 AEHPLK
+490 EEHPLN

-503 TNAETIVVSF
+503 TKAETIVVSI
-513 AQQRTISPSDK
+513 AQQRSVSPSDK

>member
-1 MKGHI
+1 
-6 LVRSC
+6 
-11 SYMHTGTVDL
+11 MHTGTVDL
-21 RLPSLLEDPFSH
+21 RLPSLREDPFSQ
-33 GAILAKDSNLLVGRH
+33 GPLSAKDSNLLVGRH
-48 SYFEEMEKNIQFK
+48 SDFEEMEKNIQFK

-82 IGGKTNLHIHVD
+82 LGGKTNLHIHVD
-94 RIDTMNPGL
+94 RIDTVNPGL

-120 DHKKLERELEAS
+120 DHKKLERELAAS

-153 SLEACLLASMP
+153 SLEACLLASVP
-164 FFERLSALIVVA
+164 FFERLAALIVVA

-186 EQIRERFEVRL
+186 EQIRERFEVRR
-197 MQELDVDS
+197 MEELDADS
-205 VKALVERRIATC
+205 VKALVERRIGTC
-217 SNEPYQMTTEEAGKV
+217 SNEPYQMTTVEAGKV

-246 VLRAVIDGQMLPEL
+246 VLRSVIDGQMLPEL
-260 PRSSIAEQTVI
+260 PKSSNLESAIKEQA
-271 EQIPPPAPQE
+271 PPPAPE
-281 VDTSLFDQEE
+281 ETEMGIFDHGENL
-291 EPLDEL
+291 LDEL
-297 ESSGIPEQEVETV
+297 ESVELSEPEGEAVVED
-310 AQTTDEWEDGP
+310 TDAWEDGP

-340 VEEKKEDP
+340 VEEKKEEP
-348 IEDTYVTE
+348 IENTYVTE
-356 ETLRPVGI
+356 DSLHPVGI

-406 PLEDSEGDILEAVD
+406 LQEEPKEENVDSRD
-420 AQEPEEFI
+420 AQEPEY
-428 PDSFESDYQ
+428 PKLDSFQSEYHER
-437 QMVEENALLP
+437 VEENALVP
-447 NQSVLET
+447 NESMLKT
-454 LTDLLSKLLSPSG
+454 LTDLLSKLLSSSG
-467 DNTVSNKLAE
+467 DNMSSNKLAE
-477 SLQTLSRPKIGNK
+477 SLQTLSRPNIGGK

-503 TNAETIVVSF
+503 TNAETIVVSI
-513 AQQRTISPSDK
+513 ARQRMISPSDK
-524 QLLEKLNI
+524 PLLEKLNI
-532 KRARLSQICNR
+532 KRSRLSQICNR
-543 LHKAGILD
+543 LHKAGVLD

-572 AWGLVGGDV
+572 AWGLVGGDL

>member
-1 MKGHI
+1 
-6 LVRSC
+6 
-11 SYMHTGTVDL
+11 MHTGTVDL
-21 RLPSLLEDPFSH
+21 RLPSLREDPFSQ
-33 GAILAKDSNLLVGRH
+33 GPLSAKDSDLLVGRH

-61 SSRRILLVGEY
+61 SSRRILLVGQY

-82 IGGKTNLHIHVD
+82 LGGKTNLHIHVD
-94 RIDTMNPGL
+94 RIDTVNPGL

-114 NATAPN
+114 NVTAPS
-120 DHKKLERELEAS
+120 DHKKLERELAAS

-153 SLEACLLASMP
+153 SLEACLLASVP
-164 FFERLSALIVVA
+164 FFERLAALIVVA

-186 EQIRERFEVRL
+186 EQIRERFEVRP
-197 MQELDVDS
+197 MEELDADS
-205 VKALVERRIATC
+205 VKALVERRIGTC

-246 VLRAVIDGQMLPEL
+246 VLRSVIDGQMLPEL
-260 PRSSIAEQTVI
+260 PQSPISENMVSEDTPSPV
-271 EQIPPPAPQE
+271 PQE
-281 VDTSLFDQEE
+281 IDTGIFNEEHELLDDLDSEELSDDEE
-291 EPLDEL
+291 EAVVE
-297 ESSGIPEQEVETV
+297 GI
-310 AQTTDEWEDGP
+310 DEWEDGP

-340 VEEKKEDP
+340 VEEKKEQP
-348 IEDTYVTE
+348 VEDTYVTE
-356 ETLRPVGI
+356 DNLQPVGI

-379 NEAEEPEGEYKQ
+379 DEIEEPEGEYQQ

-397 LWVSKDSLT
+397 LWVSKNSLPIQDDEVEDIPPAENALEPESLT
-406 PLEDSEGDILEAVD
+406 LET
-420 AQEPEEFI
+420 
-428 PDSFESDYQ
+428 FESDYPE
-437 QMVEENALLP
+437 MAEENTHQP
-447 NQSVLET
+447 NDLILKT
-454 LTDLLSKLLSPSG
+454 LTDLLSKLLTPSG
-467 DNTVSNKLAE
+467 DTMVSNKLAE
-477 SLQTLSRPKIGNK
+477 SLQTLSRPKIGGK
-490 AEHPLK
+490 EEHPLN

-503 TNAETIVVSF
+503 TKAETIVVSI
-513 AQQRTISPSDK
+513 AQQRSVSPSDK

>member
-1 MKGHI
+1 
-6 LVRSC
+6 
-11 SYMHTGTVDL
+11 MHTGTVDL
-21 RLPSLLEDPFSH
+21 RLPSLREDPFSQ
-33 GAILAKDSNLLVGRH
+33 GPLSAKDSNLLVGRH

-82 IGGKTNLHIHVD
+82 LGGKTNLHIHVD
-94 RIDTMNPGL
+94 RIDTVNPGL

-114 NATAPN
+114 NVTAPS
-120 DHKKLERELEAS
+120 DHKKLERELAAS

-142 ISVDADMANIA
+142 ISVDADMADIA
-153 SLEACLLASMP
+153 SLEACLLASVP
-164 FFERLSALIVVA
+164 FFERLAALIIVA

-186 EQIRERFEVRL
+186 EQIRERFEVRP
-197 MQELDVDS
+197 MEELDADS
-205 VKALVERRIATC
+205 VKALVERRIGTC

-232 LAASRNG
+232 LGASRNG

-246 VLRAVIDGQMLPEL
+246 VLRSVIDGQMLPEL
-260 PRSSIAEQTVI
+260 PQSPVSENMVI
-271 EQIPPPAPQE
+271 EDIPSPVPQE
-281 VDTSLFDQEE
+281 IDTGISNQEHELLDGLESKEASEQKEE
-291 EPLDEL
+291 E
-297 ESSGIPEQEVETV
+297 V
-310 AQTTDEWEDGP
+310 AQDIDEWKDGP

-334 SLEEPI
+334 ELEEPT
-340 VEEKKEDP
+340 VEEMKEKP

-356 ETLRPVGI
+356 DDFKPVGI

-379 NEAEEPEGEYKQ
+379 DEIQEPEGEYQQ

-397 LWVSKDSLT
+397 LWVSKNSL
-406 PLEDSEGDILEAVD
+406 PIQDEEVED
-420 AQEPEEFI
+420 I
-428 PDSFESDYQ
+428 PPA
-437 QMVEENALLP
+437 ENALEPESLIVETFEADYQEMIQENTHQP
-447 NQSVLET
+447 NDLILKT
-454 LTDLLSKLLSPSG
+454 LTDLLSKLLTPSG
-467 DNTVSNKLAE
+467 DTMVSNKLAE
-477 SLQTLSRPKIGNK
+477 SLQTLSRPKIGGK
-490 AEHPLK
+490 EEHPLN

-503 TNAETIVVSF
+503 TKAETIVVSI
-513 AQQRTISPSDK
+513 AQQRSVSPSDK